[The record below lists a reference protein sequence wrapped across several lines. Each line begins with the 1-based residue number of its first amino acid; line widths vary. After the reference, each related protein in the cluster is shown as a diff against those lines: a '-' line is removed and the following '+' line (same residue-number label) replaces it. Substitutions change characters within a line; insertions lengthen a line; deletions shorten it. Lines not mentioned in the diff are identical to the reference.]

1 MLIALKK
8 NRCSCPSWG
17 IYANCFSSPLEI
29 FMANMF
35 RFQSPCSS
43 INSMLI
49 FIGWGLMSA
58 VWIMGSTL
66 TQEVIF

>member
-8 NRCSCPSWG
+8 EQVFLPFFG
-17 IYANCFSSPLEI
+17 IYANCFSSPSEI

-35 RFQSPCSS
+35 RFQSHCNS
-43 INSMLI
+43 INSVLI

-58 VWIMGSTL
+58 VWIMGSTF
-66 TQEVIF
+66 TQ